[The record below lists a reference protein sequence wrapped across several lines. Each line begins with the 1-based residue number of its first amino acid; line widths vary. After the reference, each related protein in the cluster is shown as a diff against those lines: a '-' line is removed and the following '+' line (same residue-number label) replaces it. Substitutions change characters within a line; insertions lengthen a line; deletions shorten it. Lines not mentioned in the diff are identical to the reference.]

1 MTPVKVEDLTHENGM
16 STGPQM
22 GADSLNLNLNKVKDN
37 NSGKIQQINKPLKSR
52 APAAPQRGK
61 QIPRVGTGPNVPKT
75 FLGTNMAHGKECHTL
90 PEINSSHLK
99 IGHLK
104 RKGSYSNHPFS
115 GVNSLASFQ
124 GGHFY
129 RSRLVESK
137 LEVASCQLN
146 HISGSGGYPK

>member
-16 STGPQM
+16 STRFPNGGGFLEIELEQ
-22 GADSLNLNLNKVKDN
+22 GE
-37 NSGKIQQINKPLKSR
+37 GQQLRSR

-61 QIPRVGTGPNVPKT
+61 QIPRVGTGSNVPKT
-75 FLGTNMAHGKECHTL
+75 FLGTNMAHGKECHTP

-115 GVNSLASFQ
+115 GVNSL
-124 GGHFY
+124 
-129 RSRLVESK
+129 LV
-137 LEVASCQLN
+137 
-146 HISGSGGYPK
+146 SGRAILSIETC